1 VPQPPAPPPSPKPR
15 SFDQLAADINSVS
28 GGASVGVTLIELGG
42 NTPATWTSNGDQLF
56 TAASTYKLPLLM
68 AEADAIANGRA
79 GANDQLCYQDGD
91 WEDGYFG
98 DYAGGSCYTRID
110 LMTRVGQFSDNTA
123 AHILVRYLGGPDAL
137 NSYAQAHGARASVF
151 FDPNVTTSSDLARLW
166 ASEASGQA
174 GGKEAQ
180 QILYPL
186 LTHTH
191 WESGAPAGVPGS
203 ATVVHKV
210 GMINAVDNDAA
221 LIMGGPKGNYI
232 LVVCTDGLGGDA
244 GWALIAQ
251 INAKVWAYEAARQ

>member
-1 VPQPPAPPPSPKPR
+1 
-15 SFDQLAADINSVS
+15 
-28 GGASVGVTLIELGG
+28 LIELGG
-42 NTPATWTSNGDQLF
+42 STPGTWSSNGDQQF

-68 AEADAIANGRA
+68 AEADGIANGRF
-79 GANDQLCYQDGD
+79 GANDQLCFQDGD

-98 DYAGGSCYTRID
+98 DYGGGSCYTRMD

-137 NSYAQAHGARASVF
+137 NAYAQAHGARASVF

-174 GGKEAQ
+174 GGRGAQ

-210 GMINAVDNDAA
+210 GMIDAVDNDAA
-221 LIMGGPKGNYI
+221 LVIGGPKGNYI
-232 LVVCTDGLGGDA
+232 LVVCTDGVGGDA

-251 INAKVWAYEAARQ
+251 INAKVWAYEASRQ